1 MLPRYSCLFAE
12 HVFDHLTSSSSPWLS
27 KSDQDE
33 LKEAQRGY
41 RSVDYDGDDCSE
53 PNLAHDDMTEQQL
66 AAWHR
71 LYRSVCNKLISGY
84 VPETASSAST
94 KHNEQLLPGV
104 PPQLKENDKLIR
116 ATFRQHIADR
126 KVKELATMVLLHNA
140 QILEGDPPRY
150 PISYSHFIHLL
161 HRCVPEFDRFPERRV
176 PYCPEQEDDEI
187 YNAIVFRWEYM
198 MLTDDITARLGL
210 LRPGDTSCALWHR
223 VDGLPRSSAFDE
235 ATAGYRSVLRKAKCC
250 VYPSGCQL
258 SIPEP
263 LNPLRYLCAAL
274 ALAELS
280 EE

>member
-1 MLPRYSCLFAE
+1 
-12 HVFDHLTSSSSPWLS
+12 
-27 KSDQDE
+27 
-33 LKEAQRGY
+33 
-41 RSVDYDGDDCSE
+41 
-53 PNLAHDDMTEQQL
+53 
-66 AAWHR
+66 
-71 LYRSVCNKLISGY
+71 
-84 VPETASSAST
+84 
-94 KHNEQLLPGV
+94 
-104 PPQLKENDKLIR
+104 
-116 ATFRQHIADR
+116 
-126 KVKELATMVLLHNA
+126 
-140 QILEGDPPRY
+140 
-150 PISYSHFIHLL
+150 
-161 HRCVPEFDRFPERRV
+161 
-176 PYCPEQEDDEI
+176 
-187 YNAIVFRWEYM
+187 